1 MEIKLYTAPFDAEQM
16 LCRLEEI
23 FGIEERLLETPQLT
37 GLETSENKDI
47 VFLAMEDG
55 VLLGAIHGTIP
66 KKEPQ
71 IAGLSAMFTT
81 PQARGTGL
89 GRKLFGKMV
98 ETLEIMG
105 VKAMFLGTS
114 NPVAEK
120 LYASFGFRY
129 LFGSGVMAR
138 FSEGAVADFHK
149 SRFVAPKGTIRI
161 EKGSAEMRIPIVP
174 LALSRLQYK
183 IYDANLGIANPEV
196 LTQFSCMGLYP
207 KYMALK
213 GSFFGA
219 WDEAGVLGAAATV
232 TEDGCFDGFGWPAYE
247 DALQK
252 IFCKAGA
259 SHMIVADA
267 DEAKIALANSLG
279 LHRAE
284 ETKLQ
289 LRDAYFPAH
298 YYK

>member
-1 MEIKLYTAPFDAEQM
+1 MEIKLCTAPFDAEQM

-37 GLETSENKDI
+37 GLEENENTDI
-47 VFLAMEDG
+47 VLLAKEKG
-55 VLLGAIHGTIP
+55 VLVGAIHGTIP
-66 KKEPQ
+66 QKAPQ

-81 PQARGTGL
+81 PEARGTGL

-98 ETLEIMG
+98 ETLENMG

-138 FSEGAVADFHK
+138 FAEGGAVDFCK
-149 SRFVAPKGTIRI
+149 ACFNAPKGRLSI

-207 KYMALK
+207 KYMALE

-232 TEDGCFDGFGWPAYE
+232 TKDGCFDGFGWPAYE
-247 DALQK
+247 DALK
-252 IFCKAGA
+252 EIFRKAGA

-267 DEAKIALANSLG
+267 DEAKASLANSLG